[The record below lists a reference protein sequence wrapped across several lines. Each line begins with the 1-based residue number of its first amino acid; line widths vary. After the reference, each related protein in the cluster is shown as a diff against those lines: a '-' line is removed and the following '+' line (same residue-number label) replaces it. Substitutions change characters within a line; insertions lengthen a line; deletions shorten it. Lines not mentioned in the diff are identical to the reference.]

1 MFEKKRLFIW
11 DGVTVIY
18 SLNMFL
24 ALIIYSQL
32 FSFLSWIFVLCRVNY
47 YIYLWFELLVCEYC
61 YFSMFWYLLIIF
73 LETLFMILLKKKISI
88 VVLFPFV
95 LPILKW
101 ITSPKSILDSRPILQ
116 CCNYKILNENS
127 KENCHFWSGRVKKF
141 KFMQTWI
148 RHKLVH
154 HFCCRTRI
162 RLNLKK
168 FITNLT
174 Y

>member
-1 MFEKKRLFIW
+1 MNFCALQSKLLYIFMVWAFSMWILLFLYVLVFV
-11 DGVTVIY
+11 DY
-18 SLNMFL
+18 
-24 ALIIYSQL
+24 
-32 FSFLSWIFVLCRVNY
+32 LSWNIVY
-47 YIYLWFELLVCEYC
+47 DSI
-61 YFSMFWYLLIIF
+61 
-73 LETLFMILLKKKISI
+73 KKKNSI